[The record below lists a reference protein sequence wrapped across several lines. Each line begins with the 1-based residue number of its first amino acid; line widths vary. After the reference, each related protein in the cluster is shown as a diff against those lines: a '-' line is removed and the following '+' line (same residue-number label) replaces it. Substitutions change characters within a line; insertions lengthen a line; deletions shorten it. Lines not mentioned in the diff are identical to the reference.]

1 MNNKEMIDKYSIT
14 KKTGVLILLQI
25 VLMTGALI
33 ISLFGIFTSLDLV
46 NDLNRLVV
54 YGGQATICMATIVFG
69 CYIQTLC

>member
-33 ISLFGIFTSLDLV
+33 ISLFGVFTS
-46 NDLNRLVV
+46 
-54 YGGQATICMATIVFG
+54 
-69 CYIQTLC
+69 